1 MSKERFKLIV
11 DVHLLLIKD
20 GKIVLLKRANTG
32 YEDGKYGLIAGH
44 ADGDETATEAM
55 VREAREE
62 AGIEINLQDL
72 EFKLVMHRKTDR
84 EQVGFF
90 FTARQYGGEPRN
102 AEPEKCSELD
112 WFDINNLPENIIPY
126 IRKSIELLN
135 SGVNYYEFGWERSE

>member
-11 DVHLLLIKD
+11 DVHLLLINN

-44 ADGDETATEAM
+44 ADGNETAMEAM
-55 VREAREE
+55 IREAREE
-62 AGIEINLQDL
+62 AGIEINPGDL
-72 EFKLVMHRKTDR
+72 EFRLVMHRKTDR

-90 FTARQYGGEPRN
+90 FTAREYRGEPRN

-112 WFDINNLPENIIPY
+112 WFDLDNLPENIIPY
-126 IRKSIELLN
+126 IKKSIELLN
-135 SGVNYYEFGWERSE
+135 SGVNYYEFGWE

>member
-1 MSKERFKLIV
+1 MEKERFKLIV

-44 ADGDETATEAM
+44 ADGNETATEAM
-55 VREAREE
+55 IREAREE
-62 AGIEINLQDL
+62 AGIEIKPHDL

-90 FTARQYGGEPRN
+90 FTARAYKGEPRN
-102 AEPEKCSELD
+102 AEPEKCSELA
-112 WFDINNLPENIIPY
+112 WFDLNNLPENIIPY
-126 IRKSIELLN
+126 IRKSIEFLD
-135 SGVNYYEFGWERSE
+135 SGINYYEFGWA

>member
-44 ADGDETATEAM
+44 ADGDETATAAM

-62 AGIEINLQDL
+62 AGIEIDPQDL
-72 EFKLVMHRKTDR
+72 EFRLVMHRKTDR

-90 FTARQYGGEPRN
+90 FTARQYSGELHN
-102 AEPEKCSELD
+102 AEPEKCSELA
-112 WFDINNLPENIIPY
+112 WFALDNLPKNIIPY
-126 IRKSIELLN
+126 IKKSIELLN
-135 SGVNYYEFGWERSE
+135 SSVNYYEFGW

>member
-11 DVHLLLIKD
+11 DVHLLLIRD

-62 AGIEINLQDL
+62 AGIEINPSDL
-72 EFKLVMHRKTDR
+72 EFRLVMHRKTDR

-90 FTARQYGGEPRN
+90 FTARGYSGVPRN
-102 AEPEKCSELD
+102 AEPDKCSELD
-112 WFDINNLPENIIPY
+112 WFDLENLPENIIPY
-126 IRKSIELLN
+126 IKKSIELLN
-135 SGVNYYEFGWERSE
+135 SGVNYYEFGWER

>member
-62 AGIEINLQDL
+62 AGIEINPSDL
-72 EFKLVMHRKTDR
+72 EFRLVMHRKTDR

-90 FTARQYGGEPRN
+90 FAARQYSGVPRN
-102 AEPEKCSELD
+102 AEPDKCSELG
-112 WFDINNLPENIIPY
+112 WFDLDNLPENIIPY
-126 IRKSIELLN
+126 IKKSIELLN
-135 SGVNYYEFGWERSE
+135 SGVNYHEFGWE

>member
-1 MSKERFKLIV
+1 
-11 DVHLLLIKD
+11 LLLIKD

-62 AGIEINLQDL
+62 AGIEINPGDL
-72 EFKLVMHRKTDR
+72 EFRLVMHRKTDR

-90 FTARQYGGEPRN
+90 FTVRQYSGVPRN
-102 AEPEKCSELD
+102 AEPEKCSELG
-112 WFDINNLPENIIPY
+112 WFDLENLPENIIPY
-126 IRKSIELLN
+126 IKKSIELLD
-135 SGVNYYEFGWERSE
+135 SGVNYYEFGWE

>member
-1 MSKERFKLIV
+1 MAKERFKLIV

-62 AGIEINLQDL
+62 AGIEINPQDL
-72 EFKLVMHRKTDR
+72 EFRLVMHRKTDR

-90 FTARQYGGEPRN
+90 FTAREYNGEPHN

-112 WFDINNLPENIIPY
+112 WFALGNLPESIIPY
-126 IRKSIELLN
+126 IKKSIECIDK
-135 SGVNYYEFGWERSE
+135 GVKYYEFGWE

>member
-1 MSKERFKLIV
+1 MLKERFKLIV

-44 ADGDETATEAM
+44 ADGNETASEAM

-62 AGIEINLQDL
+62 AGIEINPQDL

-90 FTARQYGGEPRN
+90 FMARQYSGEPHN
-102 AEPEKCSELD
+102 AEPHKCSELD

-135 SGVNYYEFGWERSE
+135 SGINYYEFGWK